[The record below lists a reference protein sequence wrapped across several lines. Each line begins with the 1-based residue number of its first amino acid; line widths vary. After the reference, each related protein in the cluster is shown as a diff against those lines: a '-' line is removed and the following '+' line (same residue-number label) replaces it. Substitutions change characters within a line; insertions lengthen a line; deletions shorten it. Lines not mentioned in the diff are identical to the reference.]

1 MSTSPA
7 TAIAARRRPSLTG
20 LAGRCS
26 WNSQVPAIMK
36 YTLPVTVDTGT
47 RMDARQD
54 CSPTWYSSMATA
66 RQHASTYR

>member
-54 CSPTWYSSMATA
+54 CSPTWYSSMAA
-66 RQHASTYR
+66 SKEPASTYR